1 MTLSVLTLVRGR
13 RDHLVNLIAGLNAS
27 THAPDELVIAYMQDE
42 PPAALPNTAFP
53 VRMVH
58 VPGEPMPLAAARNRA
73 AEAARGQTLV
83 FLDVDCIP
91 SPTLIARYAE
101 TAGQGVMLGEVLY
114 LPAGALDE
122 ILPRQGEVAPKASE
136 GAESDALANGP
147 QRSRPLRQTAPATP
161 PWRGSTNGA
170 GLVDFDRLDRLGM
183 RHPAKPEIAPDE
195 IRPTPNHGE
204 LWGLSFALSAADWRA
219 AGGMDER
226 YVGYGAEETDFAARL
241 EAAGIAMAW
250 VGGARAYHQHHAVHV
265 PPYQHFDS
273 ILRNATLFRATWGR
287 WCMDYW
293 LGQFVERGM
302 IRIDDAAITVLR
314 HPDADEIAAS
324 RMPDT
329 TLFS

>member
-1 MTLSVLTLVRGR
+1 MSLSVLTLVRGR
-13 RDHLVNLIAGLNAS
+13 RDHLVNLIAGLSAS
-27 THAPDELVIAYMQDE
+27 TQQPDELVIAYMQDE
-42 PPAALPNTAFP
+42 PHAGLPETAFP
-53 VRMVH
+53 VRMVL

-73 AEAARGQTLV
+73 AEAARGETLV

-101 TAGQGVMLGEVLY
+101 TAGQGVRLGEVLY
-114 LPAGALDE
+114 LPAGAVDN
-122 ILPRQGEVAPKASE
+122 GV
-136 GAESDALANGP
+136 DA
-147 QRSRPLRQTAPATP
+147 AT
-161 PWRGSTNGA
+161 
-170 GLVDFDRLDRLGM
+170 LDRLGV

-241 EAAGIAMAW
+241 ERAGVPMAW
-250 VGGARAYHQHHAVHV
+250 VGGARAWHQHHAVHV
-265 PPYQHFDS
+265 PPYQHFDA

-293 LGQFVERGM
+293 LGQFVDRGM
-302 IRIDDAAITVLR
+302 IRMYGDSIAILR
-314 HPDADEIAAS
+314 HPDASEIAAS

-329 TLFS
+329 ILFS

>member
-1 MTLSVLTLVRGR
+1 MSLSVLTLVRGR
-13 RDHLVNLIAGLNAS
+13 RNHLVNLIAGLNAS
-27 THAPDELVIAYMQDE
+27 TRTPDELVIAYMQDE
-42 PPAALPNTAFP
+42 AHADLPGTPFP
-53 VRMVH
+53 VRTVM

-73 AEAARGQTLV
+73 AEAASGDTLL

-91 SPTLIARYAE
+91 SPTLVARYAE
-101 TAGQGVMLGEVLY
+101 TAGQGVQLGEVLY
-114 LPAGALDE
+114 LPAGAT
-122 ILPRQGEVAPKASE
+122 E
-136 GAESDALANGP
+136 GRL
-147 QRSRPLRQTAPATP
+147 
-161 PWRGSTNGA
+161 
-170 GLVDFDRLDRLGM
+170 DFDRLDRLGQ

-241 EAAGIAMAW
+241 EAANVPMAW

-265 PPYQHFDS
+265 PPYQHFDA

-293 LGQFVERGM
+293 LGQFAERGM
-302 IRIDDAAITVLR
+302 IRIDDDRIMVLR

-324 RMPDT
+324 KMPDT

>member
-1 MTLSVLTLVRGR
+1 VTVSVLTLVRGR
-13 RDHLVNLIAGLNAS
+13 RAHLVNLIAGLSAS
-27 THAPDELVIAYMQDE
+27 TQAPDELVIAYMQDE
-42 PPAALPNTAFP
+42 PHAGLPETAFP
-53 VRMVH
+53 VRTVI

-73 AEAARGQTLV
+73 AEAARGRTLI

-101 TAGQGVMLGEVLY
+101 TAGQGVRLGEVLY
-114 LPAGALDE
+114 LPAGAAEDG
-122 ILPRQGEVAPKASE
+122 IGVA
-136 GAESDALANGP
+136 
-147 QRSRPLRQTAPATP
+147 
-161 PWRGSTNGA
+161 
-170 GLVDFDRLDRLGM
+170 RLDRLGV

-204 LWGLSFALSAADWRA
+204 LWGLSFALSAAAWRA

-241 EAAGIAMAW
+241 ERAGIPMVW
-250 VGGARAYHQHHAVHV
+250 VGGARAWHQHHAVHV
-265 PPYQHFDS
+265 PPYQHFDA

-293 LGQFVERGM
+293 LGQFTTRGM
-302 IRIDDAAITVLR
+302 IRIDDEAITVLR
-314 HPDADEIAAS
+314 HPDAAEIAAS

-329 TLFS
+329 VLFS

>member
-27 THAPDELVIAYMQDE
+27 TRLPDELVIAYMQDD
-42 PPAALPNTAFP
+42 PPAALPTAAFP

-73 AEAARGQTLV
+73 AKAARGDTLV

-91 SPTLIARYAE
+91 SPTLVARYAE
-101 TAGQGVMLGEVLY
+101 TEGQGVRLGEVLY
-114 LPAGALDE
+114 LPAGATRD
-122 ILPRQGEVAPKASE
+122 G
-136 GAESDALANGP
+136 
-147 QRSRPLRQTAPATP
+147 
-161 PWRGSTNGA
+161 
-170 GLVDFDRLDRLGM
+170 VDIARLDQLGV
-183 RHPAKPEIAPDE
+183 RHPAKPAIAPDE

-204 LWGLSFALSAADWRA
+204 LWGLSFALSAADWAA

-241 EAAGIAMAW
+241 EAANVPMVW
-250 VGGARAYHQHHAVHV
+250 VGGARAWHQHHTVHV

-293 LGQFVERGM
+293 LNQFVARGM
-302 IRIDDAAITVLR
+302 IRIDDAEITVLR

>member
-1 MTLSVLTLVRGR
+1 MSLSVLTLVRGR

-27 THAPDELVIAYMQDE
+27 TRPPDELVIAYMQDE
-42 PPAALPNTAFP
+42 PPAALPTTAFP

-73 AEAARGQTLV
+73 AEAARGETLV

-91 SPTLIARYAE
+91 SPTLVARYAE
-101 TAGQGVMLGEVLY
+101 TAGQGVRLGEVLY
-114 LPAGALDE
+114 LPAGATDGG
-122 ILPRQGEVAPKASE
+122 IDP
-136 GAESDALANGP
+136 
-147 QRSRPLRQTAPATP
+147 
-161 PWRGSTNGA
+161 
-170 GLVDFDRLDRLGM
+170 DRLDQLGV
-183 RHPAKPEIAPDE
+183 RHPAKPAIAPDE

-241 EAAGIAMAW
+241 EAAGVPMAW
-250 VGGARAYHQHHAVHV
+250 VGGARAWHQHHAVHV
-265 PPYQHFDS
+265 PPYQHFES
-273 ILRNATLFRATWGR
+273 ILRNATLFHATWGR

-293 LGQFVERGM
+293 LGQFAERGM
-302 IRIDDAAITVLR
+302 ILIDDDAIVLLR

>member
-1 MTLSVLTLVRGR
+1 VTLSVLTLVRGR
-13 RDHLVNLIAGLNAS
+13 RDYLINLIAGLNAS
-27 THAPDELVIAYMQDE
+27 TQAPDELVIAYMQDE
-42 PPAALPNTAFP
+42 AHAGLPETAFP
-53 VRMVH
+53 VRTVL

-73 AEAARGQTLV
+73 AEAARGETLV

-101 TAGQGVMLGEVLY
+101 TAGKGVRLGEVLY
-114 LPAGALDE
+114 LPAGAVND
-122 ILPRQGEVAPKASE
+122 GVDVA
-136 GAESDALANGP
+136 
-147 QRSRPLRQTAPATP
+147 
-161 PWRGSTNGA
+161 
-170 GLVDFDRLDRLGM
+170 RLDRLGV

-195 IRPTPNHGE
+195 VRPTPNHGE

-241 EAAGIAMAW
+241 ERAGVAMAW
-250 VGGARAYHQHHAVHV
+250 VGGARAWHQHHAVHV
-265 PPYQHFDS
+265 PPYQHFGA

-293 LGQFVERGM
+293 LGQFAERGM
-302 IRIDDAAITVLR
+302 IRLDDDTITVLR

-329 TLFS
+329 ILFS